1 MSNSESVNTSEGII
15 LNSDKISPTLNDMLN
30 SETNEKVLNKLEN
43 IEIPSEQNSDSR
55 IMDYSKE
62 NERETL
68 PNNIKKIKETQE
80 LKDNKTSSVIQIP
93 QSIGS
98 DYINKQINNKNDK
111 STLDESINAT
121 IYRDLFMIYLKIKYV
136 VNPFISKEKKY
147 NHIRQWDLWGP
158 LILNI
163 TLACT
168 LAINTKEKGQI
179 TTLIFIIFWL
189 GGIAIYLNNY
199 FLGVKASIFQIFCLL
214 GYCLFPLNLSA
225 IIVTIINWN
234 DIFRLIVVGITCFWS
249 IFSSSDYLK
258 VITTQDQR
266 YLVLYPCILF
276 YLFLSWFIF
285 TTKD

>member
-1 MSNSESVNTSEGII
+1 MSNTERINISEGII

-30 SETNEKVLNKLEN
+30 SDTNEKVLNKLEN
-43 IEIPSEQNSDSR
+43 MEILPEDNSDKR
-55 IMDYSKE
+55 IIDYSKE
-62 NERETL
+62 SERNTV
-68 PNNIKKIKETQE
+68 KKIKETE
-80 LKDNKTSSVIQIP
+80 SLKENKTSSVIQIP

-98 DYINKQINNKNDK
+98 VHIDNNINNK
-111 STLDESINAT
+111 STLDESIYAT
-121 IYRDLFMIYLKIKYV
+121 INRDLFMIYLKIKYV
-136 VNPFISKEKKY
+136 INPFISKEKKY

-163 TLACT
+163 ILALTLV
-168 LAINTKEKGQI
+168 INTKEKGQI

-189 GGIAIYLNNY
+189 GGCAIYLNNY

-234 DIFRLIVVGITCFWS
+234 DIFRLIVVGFTCFWS
-249 IFSSSDYLK
+249 IYSSSDYLK

-276 YLFLSWFIF
+276 YLYLSWFIF
-285 TTKD
+285 TTKN